1 MKHEVM
7 ILDYSF
13 HGPITC
19 FIKIQGIDARNKQS
33 FEGFIRMVDGIP
45 YGDLLIP
52 DKSGLSLECIQ
63 YVKNYICERYE
74 KGYFS

>member
-19 FIKIQGIDARNKQS
+19 FIKIQGYDMQYKQS
-33 FEGFIRMVDGIP
+33 FEGLIRMVDGIP
-45 YGDLLIP
+45 YGDLLIT

-63 YVKNYICERYE
+63 FIKDYIRERYDN
-74 KGYFS
+74 GYFS